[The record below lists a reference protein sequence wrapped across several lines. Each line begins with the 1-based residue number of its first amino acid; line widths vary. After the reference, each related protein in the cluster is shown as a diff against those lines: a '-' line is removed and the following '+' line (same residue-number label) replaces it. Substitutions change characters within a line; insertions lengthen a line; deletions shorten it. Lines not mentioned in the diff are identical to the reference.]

1 MPVHLVERL
10 GQGFRHNGL
19 RSRPALHLPGHRSI
33 QGFGSSAGGGVAA
46 ALLEAKKL
54 LEKEW
59 PAFNLRPKS
68 MRYVALLLP
77 ILCLMVSQVLRTS
90 SVNNAQSSI
99 RLKIFLASSR

>member
-1 MPVHLVERL
+1 MDCEAGPRFIGLDS
-10 GQGFRHNGL
+10 GQ
-19 RSRPALHLPGHRSI
+19 SRDAGPLPA
-33 QGFGSSAGGGVAA
+33 AVVAA
-46 ALLEAKKL
+46 ALREAKKL
-54 LEKEW
+54 SEKEW